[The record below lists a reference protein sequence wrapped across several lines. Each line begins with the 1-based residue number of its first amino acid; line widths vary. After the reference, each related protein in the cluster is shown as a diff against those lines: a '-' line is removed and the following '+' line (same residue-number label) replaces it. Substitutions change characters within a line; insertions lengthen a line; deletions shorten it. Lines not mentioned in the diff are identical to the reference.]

1 MVSQINYTSID
12 ATYPIA
18 GKDNDSQG
26 FRDNF
31 GYIKSG
37 LEVAQGEITALQN
50 TAAVTSQ
57 NNDFGNNQITGAVFR
72 NNSDLYF
79 DGGTISANT
88 TVTYA
93 NGPYQKFVIGGG
105 PLTLSLGFPS
115 TSSQVYK
122 MRIELVGIDTAYAV
136 GFAGT
141 GSTIVTNNI
150 SNPFYITSST
160 NPRIFDVWTTDAGTN
175 IHIYQVNNDDGFYDN
190 GAVSGSDT
198 FSYTSGKYQS
208 YTLEGTTALTVSGF
222 PPAGNTG
229 KIILEINSSVSSS
242 SFTLAALNT
251 AGTAGTIKY
260 SPNFPTAVARANML
274 MLEIWSHDG
283 GNTVY
288 AKSHGTF
295 S

>member
-12 ATYPIA
+12 ATYPLA

-93 NGPYQKFVIGGG
+93 NGPYQKFTITGG
-105 PLTLSLGFPS
+105 PLTLSLTFP
-115 TSSQVYK
+115 TASSQVYR
-122 MRIELVGIDTAYAV
+122 MRIELIGIDTPYAV

-141 GSTIVTNNI
+141 GSTIVTNNTPNPLYI
-150 SNPFYITSST
+150 SSST
-160 NPRIFDVWTTDAGTN
+160 NSRIFDVWTTDAGTN
-175 IHIYQVNNDDGFYDN
+175 IYIYEVNNDDSFYDN
-190 GAVSGSDT
+190 GTVTGSDT

-208 YTLEGTTALTVSGF
+208 YTLAGTTALTVNGF
-222 PPAGNTG
+222 PSAGNTG
-229 KIILEINSSVSSS
+229 KIILEIHSSISSS

-260 SPNFPTAVARANML
+260 SPSFPTAVSQANML

-283 GNTVY
+283 GNIVY
-288 AKSHGTF
+288 VKSHGTF